1 MLFAHAIYLGERKW
15 NIKEVPDIL
24 VTLSEELN
32 IVVPANE
39 ASPAIY
45 IDVPIES
52 ILEISFDHSL
62 VPDSQQPTYGLVL
75 QLDVGATINC
85 ILNATGYAE
94 HHVALMFSSERDAHT
109 LKRLL
114 TSTNFRPNDFN
125 PHNRSETTDVSE
137 QIPSD
142 DELAAIGPAKSQIL
156 TRTGS
161 LDTSLMH
168 YGNVVSTINPSM
180 LERVPSSHHAST
192 KHHED
197 LSSSMVE
204 QDEDS
209 LIVGHRVEMA
219 VEGIDVSQND
229 VLVEK
234 AIEGIDVS
242 QSDSLDHRKI
252 QHRNIQPYTPG
263 NHSPNARVKDS
274 QAIGKGMEEPIGRFN
289 GGADIG
295 SSRSS
300 RWHTGLNGVGN
311 LPEFRGAKTIQQA
324 VSSAKHCENEGG
336 PQDQNG
342 EHDLYYA
349 SPKVTKVH
357 RRSPRLM
364 ARDNSPKKLEQTFES
379 TVRQASATR
388 GPPIELSRQL
398 RNFDGVVETHTEQTV
413 DEDLTVLAKNDPVDV
428 QISVN
433 GKKSKASAPANRNGM
448 KGSRK
453 PTKQLAQSTGRAIVT
468 EEPADTLLNNHNLS
482 PSPKRVNFTIRTYG
496 NKKKAPST
504 LLKATEAPR
513 NDQKK
518 AKPMP
523 TKATTA
529 APSKGSA
536 SKLKGGLQTKAKANV
551 PVYDSLPKGP
561 SGKKDTDDDDAI
573 WDVDQ
578 AHAEEGSKI
587 LRQPRQT
594 AKTAKKYDAAPKTK
608 KKKVETKLYSDKTK
622 ANNPSKALKQD
633 SVARTVKAKPLP
645 ATLSRPRLRRTAAIN
660 ANKKIQGLK
669 ESDEIV
675 EDEETVPVVMRSKRH
690 ITLAAAKTRKDQKV
704 KNGGDD
710 RLTPSGKAPTAKLPT
725 KDFIPDSISP
735 DSSDKQRPD
744 SVSDSKANSSPEK
757 VDLVRGAP
765 AEALSNAASEK
776 RDDLQEENPNSA
788 TETSVLRLHLRRGNH
803 ANPPDP
809 VSAEQGTEISGSR
822 VDLVPGSVLQVYES
836 ITETERAPISSRQD
850 RDTMQGH
857 NHLDATRSLAQKQLE
872 RVSPCIDDEPLEHNS
887 NPDRVEK
894 KVTCA
899 QAPIAPMTVKNRG
912 GRTSPRSIGAVEES
926 LPEPSSTRRDPF
938 MVKLNAS
945 LPQLKDISA
954 KVKSSDV
961 SGFTDLESKAPN
973 TTKPAELESTLRESK
988 STTFSTPGAISS
1000 RAAKKVEN
1008 TRRPLKLA
1016 MQVGGEADASP
1027 LQSLKPIGESISASR
1042 IGAKRKIEQV
1052 ENTGSKRV
1060 KIVPCEQLEKPA
1072 NEAEKTP
1079 PPVVTNRPLVIGF
1092 SASGPR
1098 NQGTISTKK
1107 SKSPKNLG
1115 TSASNKMGLR
1125 KHEAPKPATDQT
1137 ETEATS
1143 IQDVLEVSLKDVQH
1157 DARNVGGA
1165 QEEARDSPLR
1175 EQAEHLRHITAG
1187 LEPREGHIQGN
1198 VAEKRKLT
1206 PFLDESAPGGHEQ
1219 LSKRRKRDI
1228 QTPPAA
1234 QKHHAQML
1242 PDMSLALGHDRSQR
1256 ISSQNTRVNE
1266 NGSPMPFFIT
1276 RNEDTTAPTAEEQY
1290 PDEDDGKDALAEAR
1304 LEEQFVWQDD
1314 DPILSEPI
1322 LPPPPLVSA
1331 VSTSQP
1337 KVRAYQSLS
1346 NNSKQVPSSPHAS
1359 SAFGT
1364 MPPHHL
1370 YHDGEIVNA
1379 ETKESIQPTKPQDP
1393 FLGATQNPHNS
1404 FLIALRKAT
1413 QFAAKHLVSGANGKQ
1428 PSDGLVIR
1436 QDLNVS
1442 EDPDKTLVEPSMRR
1456 RYKQGHVLDNGNVSD
1471 SSSNSQSSTST
1482 QASQPGRPS
1491 EEDSDAEAEARWRKG
1506 LEPHQENMLECLL
1519 TISHV
1524 RNKLAILLTMH

>member
-1 MLFAHAIYLGERKW
+1 MLFAYAIYLGERKW

-52 ILEISFDHSL
+52 ILEIFFDHAL

-94 HHVALMFSSERDAHT
+94 HHVALVFSSERDAQT

-114 TSTNFRPNDFN
+114 TSTNFRPNGFN
-125 PHNRSETTDVSE
+125 PHNRSGATDVSE

-142 DELAAIGPAKSQIL
+142 DELAAIDPAVSQIL

-161 LDTSLMH
+161 LDTSLMPP
-168 YGNVVSTINPSM
+168 GNVVSTIDPSM

-192 KHHED
+192 KNQEG
-197 LSSSMVE
+197 SSSSLVE
-204 QDEDS
+204 QDEGP

-229 VLVEK
+229 VFVEK
-234 AIEGIDVS
+234 AIEDIDVS
-242 QSDSLDHRKI
+242 QNDNLYHRKI
-252 QHRNIQPYTPG
+252 QHRNIQPHTTG
-263 NHSPNARVKDS
+263 NDSPNARVNDS
-274 QAIGKGMEEPIGRFN
+274 QAMGKGMQEPIGRSN
-289 GGADIG
+289 RGPDVG
-295 SSRSS
+295 SSRSL
-300 RWHTGLNGVGN
+300 RWHTGLTGVDDSLG
-311 LPEFRGAKTIQQA
+311 FRGARTLQQA
-324 VSSAKHCENEGG
+324 VSPGEQFENERG
-336 PQDQNG
+336 PEDQNG
-342 EHDLYYA
+342 ENDLYYA

-357 RRSPRLM
+357 QRSSRMM
-364 ARDNSPKKLEQTFES
+364 ARDNAPKKLEQTFES

-388 GPPIELSRQL
+388 GPPIKLSRQL
-398 RNFDGVVETHTEQTV
+398 RNFDGVVEAHTEQAV
-413 DEDLTVLAKNDPVDV
+413 DEDLALLAKNDPVDV

-448 KGSRK
+448 KDSTK
-453 PTKQLAQSTGRAIVT
+453 PNKRLAQSKGRAIVT
-468 EEPADTLLNNHNLS
+468 EEPPDTSLNNHNLS
-482 PSPKRVNFTIRTYG
+482 PSPKRLGFTIQTYG
-496 NKKKAPST
+496 NKQKATGT
-504 LLKATEAPR
+504 LLKASKAPR

-536 SKLKGGLQTKAKANV
+536 SKLKGRLQMKAKANG
-551 PVYDSLPKGP
+551 PVYDSLSKGP
-561 SGKKDTDDDDAI
+561 SGKKDDDDNDAI

-578 AHAEEGSKI
+578 AHAEEKSQT
-587 LRQPRQT
+587 LRQPRQI
-594 AKTAKKYDAAPKTK
+594 AKTAKKYDAAPKAQK
-608 KKKVETKLYSDKTK
+608 RKVETKLYSDKTK
-622 ANNPSKALKQD
+622 ANNPPKALKQD
-633 SVARTVKAKPLP
+633 SVARTVKAKLIP
-645 ATLSRPRLRRTAAIN
+645 APLSRPRLRRTAAIN

-675 EDEETVPVVMRSKRH
+675 EDEETIPTVTRSKRH
-690 ITLAAAKTRKDQKV
+690 MPSAAAKTCKDQKV
-704 KNGGDD
+704 KNGGDN
-710 RLTPSGKAPTAKLPT
+710 RILISGKVPTAKLPL

-735 DSSDKQRPD
+735 DSSDRQRPD

-765 AEALSNAASEK
+765 AEALPNAAGEK
-776 RDDLQEENPNSA
+776 RDDLQEERPDSA

-803 ANPPDP
+803 SNPPGP
-809 VSAEQGTEISGSR
+809 ASAEQGTEISESR
-822 VDLVPGSVLQVYES
+822 IDLLPGSVLQVYES
-836 ITETERAPISSRQD
+836 ITETEPAPISSQQD

-857 NHLDATRSLAQKQLE
+857 NHLDATRSPDQKQLE
-872 RVSPCIDDEPLEHNS
+872 RVSPCIDDESLGHNS

-894 KVTCA
+894 KDICA
-899 QAPIAPMTVKNRG
+899 QAPIAPMTVEIRK
-912 GRTSPRSIGAVEES
+912 GRTSPRSIGAVEEFS
-926 LPEPSSTRRDPF
+926 TETSITRRDPF
-938 MVKLNAS
+938 MAKLNAS

-954 KVKSSDV
+954 KVKSGDV
-961 SGFTDLESKAPN
+961 SRVTDLESKAPN
-973 TTKPAELESTLRESK
+973 TTKSAELESTLRESK
-988 STTFSTPGAISS
+988 LTTLSTPGAVSS
-1000 RAAKKVEN
+1000 GEAKKVGN

-1016 MQVGGEADASP
+1016 MQVGGEGDASP
-1027 LQSLKPIGESISASR
+1027 LQSLKPTGESISASR
-1042 IGAKRKIEQV
+1042 IGAKRKFEQV

-1060 KIVPCEQLEKPA
+1060 KIVPCERLEKPA

-1079 PPVVTNRPLVIGF
+1079 PPVVSNRPLVIGF

-1107 SKSPKNLG
+1107 PKSPKNVG
-1115 TSASNKMGLR
+1115 TSASNTIGLR
-1125 KHEAPKPATDQT
+1125 KHEAPKPAIDPT
-1137 ETEATS
+1137 EIEVTS
-1143 IQDVLEVSLKDVQH
+1143 IQDAVEISSKDVQH
-1157 DARNVGGA
+1157 DVKNVGGA
-1165 QEEARDSPLR
+1165 QEQARDSPLR
-1175 EQAEHLRHITAG
+1175 EKVEHLRHTTAD
-1187 LEPREGHIQGN
+1187 LEPREGHIQKF
-1198 VAEKRKLT
+1198 VAEKRKLA
-1206 PFLDESAPGGHEQ
+1206 PFFDESAPGGYEQ

-1242 PDMSLALGHDRSQR
+1242 PDMSLALTHDRSQR

-1266 NGSPMPFFIT
+1266 NGSPMPFFMT
-1276 RNEDTTAPTAEEQY
+1276 RNESTTAPTAEEQY
-1290 PDEDDGKDALAEAR
+1290 PDEDDGRDALAEAR
-1304 LEEQFVWQDD
+1304 LEEQLVWQDD
-1314 DPILSEPI
+1314 DPILPEPV
-1322 LPPPPLVSA
+1322 LPLPPLVSA

-1393 FLGATQNPHNS
+1393 FLGATQNPHNP
-1404 FLIALRKAT
+1404 FIIALRKST
-1413 QFAAKHLVSGANGKQ
+1413 QFAAKSFVSGANGKQ

-1436 QDLNVS
+1436 QEPNPS

-1456 RYKQGHVLDNGNVSD
+1456 RYKQGHFLDGGNVSN
-1471 SSSNSQSSTST
+1471 SSSSSQSSSAT
-1482 QASQPGRPS
+1482 QVSQPGRSS

-1524 RNKLAILLTMH
+1524 RNE